1 MTARVRAGA
10 CCAVLCAGLAA
21 AASAGQQAHRHTGTL
36 KRWTSRGLG
45 GGAGRGWGQWAIDYA
60 GRGRTWVLD
69 LLLLLLSLLRLLV
82 GREEGVLRLATA
94 LPKGGHGCLVCYR
107 AAASLALAERR
118 TGGQTLLDGA
128 RSSLEHSSSKVV
140 QRSPRQPQA
149 GYSPCCA
156 GASQGRGAGEG
167 VLAGNGKVG
176 MMNLETNRTA
186 YASPATTCPQHHP
199 GVAQRRLPP
208 RSGVIVAAL

>member
-1 MTARVRAGA
+1 MEGLRQAGECEHGSAWLTARVRAGA

-128 RSSLEHSSSKVV
+128 RSSL
-140 QRSPRQPQA
+140 
-149 GYSPCCA
+149 
-156 GASQGRGAGEG
+156 
-167 VLAGNGKVG
+167 
-176 MMNLETNRTA
+176 
-186 YASPATTCPQHHP
+186 
-199 GVAQRRLPP
+199 
-208 RSGVIVAAL
+208 